1 MNVLVLGGAGYIGS
15 HFVKTAVARGLSVT
29 VVDNLQTGHPAAV
42 DAKAVFRKGDI
53 RNRAFLADVFTAT
66 AFDAVIHFAANSLVG
81 VSMKDPVGYF
91 DNNVHGTIAVLQAM
105 EQFGVKKIV
114 FSSSAAV
121 YGSHKEMPIT
131 EDYPTV
137 PTNPYG
143 ESKLMME
150 KMMKWADLAYGL
162 KYVSLRYFNVAGA
175 SSDHTIGEDHRPETH
190 LIPIVLQ
197 VPLQKRPNIVVF
209 GRDYATPDGTCV
221 RDYIHIEDL
230 VDAHL
235 RALDYLMNGGSSDVF
250 NLGSNQGYSNLDVVS
265 AARKVTGD
273 PIMLEFGDRRPGDP
287 DILVASNEKAL
298 AVLGWKPKRGL
309 EEMIGSAWDFHR
321 RHPEGYPE

>member
-15 HFVKTAVARGLSVT
+15 HFVKAAVSKGYAVT
-29 VVDNLQTGHPAAV
+29 VIDNLKTGHREAV
-42 DAKAVFRKGDI
+42 DSQAVFRKGDI

-66 AFDAVIHFAANSLVG
+66 AFDAVVHFAANSLVG

-91 DNNVHGTIAVLQAM
+91 DNNVHGTIAVLEAM
-105 EQFGVKKIV
+105 QKFGVGRIV

-121 YGSHKEMPIT
+121 YGSHKDMPIT
-131 EDYPTV
+131 EEYATV

-150 KMMKWADLAYGL
+150 RMMKWADVAYGL

-175 SSDHTIGEDHRPETH
+175 ASDHTIGEDHRPETH

-197 VPLQKRPNIVVF
+197 VPLKKRPNIVVF
-209 GRDYATPDGTCV
+209 GRDYATKDGTCV
-221 RDYIHIEDL
+221 RDYIHVEDL

-235 RALDYLMNGGSSDVF
+235 RALEYLMDNGASDVF

-265 AARKVTGD
+265 AARQVTGD
-273 PIMLEFGDRRPGDP
+273 AIPLVFGDRRLGDP
-287 DILVASNEKAL
+287 DILVASNQKAL
-298 AVLGWKPKRGL
+298 AVLGWKPKKGL
-309 EEMIGSAWDFHR
+309 EDMIGSAWDFHR
-321 RHPEGYPE
+321 RHPEGYRG